1 MIDDYHGKLK
11 MILNENDALAMSLS
25 RFTVNK
31 KKDTKE
37 SHLLNCLCF
46 KMPSYEMLS
55 LIFMGV
61 EMVCLTIVF

>member
-25 RFTVNK
+25 QFTVNR
-31 KKDTKE
+31 
-37 SHLLNCLCF
+37 
-46 KMPSYEMLS
+46 KMPSYKMLS